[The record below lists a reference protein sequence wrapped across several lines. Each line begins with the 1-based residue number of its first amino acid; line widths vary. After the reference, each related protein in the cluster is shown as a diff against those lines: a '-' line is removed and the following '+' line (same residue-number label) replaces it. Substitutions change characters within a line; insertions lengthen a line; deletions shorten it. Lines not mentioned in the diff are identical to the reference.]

1 MTAAADVLVVGGGIV
16 GLATARALA
25 ELGADVIVLEAE
37 PTVAAHQT
45 GHNSGVIH
53 SGLYYKPGSLKA
65 RTCVAGREAIY
76 AFCAEWGVPFRRC
89 GKLVVATHEAQL
101 PRLAMLEERG
111 RANGLQGLTRL
122 AEADIR
128 HLEPEVRGVA
138 GLWVAE
144 TGVVDFVRVA
154 EALVAR
160 LQMRGG
166 AVRTDARVATITGGG
181 REVQV
186 TTARGARFT
195 ARLLEN
201 CAGLQSDRVARLAGA
216 DPGIAIIP
224 FRGDYYTLRPERASL
239 VRNLVYPVPDPELPF
254 LGVHFTR
261 RIDGRVEAGPN
272 AILAL
277 HRERYSRWAV
287 SVRDAGA
294 TLAFPGF
301 WRMAR
306 RFWSLGLGEL
316 GRSWSKALF
325 VRALRQLVP
334 TIRGADLRPGGCG
347 IRAQAVDRSGRL
359 LDDFH
364 IVENEAGVHLLN
376 APSPAA
382 TASLSIGSQLAGRV
396 LERLGASRAAL
407 TSAPRL

>member
-1 MTAAADVLVVGGGIV
+1 MTAAADVVVVGGGIV
-16 GLATARALA
+16 GLATAHALA

-53 SGLYYKPGSLKA
+53 AGLYYKPGSLKA
-65 RTCVAGREAIY
+65 RTCVAGREALY
-76 AFCAEWGVPFRRC
+76 AFCAERGVPVRRC
-89 GKLVVATHEAQL
+89 GKLVVATHEAHL

-128 HLEPEVRGVA
+128 QLEPEVSGVA
-138 GLWVAE
+138 GLWVAD

-166 AVRTDARVATITGGG
+166 AVRTGARVATITSGG
-181 REVQV
+181 RDVQV
-186 TTARGARFT
+186 TTARGARFA
-195 ARLLEN
+195 ARLLVN

-216 DPGIAIIP
+216 DPGVAIIP

-277 HRERYSRWAV
+277 HRERYSRWAL
-287 SVRDAGA
+287 SPRDAGA

-306 RFWSLGLGEL
+306 RFWSLGLGEV

-334 TIRGADLRPGGCG
+334 SVQGADLLPGGCG
-347 IRAQAVDRSGRL
+347 IRAQAVDRAGRL

-382 TASLSIGSQLAGRV
+382 TASLSIGRQLAGRV
-396 LERLGASRAAL
+396 LERLGASRGAL
-407 TSAPRL
+407 ASAPRL